1 MKEEPLKNRIASGL
15 IWSYAERFL
24 VQAITIIVSIVL
36 ARILNPKDY
45 GTVAVVIIFIS
56 ICDALVAGGF
66 GNALVQKK
74 NTTDIDFDSIC
85 WLSIVIA
92 LVLYICL
99 FVMAPWIADF
109 FRDELLKPVIRVMG
123 TKFIFSAFNSV
134 QQAYVQRKMIF
145 RKFFFATLGGTIFSA
160 FMGVGMALL
169 GMGVWALVAQQ
180 LSNTIIG
187 TAILFLSIDWKPK
200 LQVSLKSIQSLWKVG
215 SRVLAST
222 MVYTLKDNIRSLIIG
237 KKFTSTDLA
246 YYNQGQKYPSLI
258 VSDIVESLGK
268 VLFPVLADK
277 QDNRDVIKTLIRRS
291 IRISSY
297 VLTPI
302 IAGLFA
308 VSDTFVSAIL
318 TDKWIPC
325 VLYMR
330 ILCVVYV
337 TRPISTIFQK
347 SLLAIGKSTLTL
359 IAEIITS
366 GLTIILLMISVF
378 VYNSINLI
386 AWSYVVIMIIDVIY
400 YAFFVHKHFSYAYK
414 EMISDYFLPFIMSVI
429 VGSGAYLVG
438 MFHIN
443 VLVKLILQALCG
455 GSIYLMLSNL
465 FKVDSYYYIRGYV
478 VSILKKGGLS
488 GRRGINADY

>member
-1 MKEEPLKNRIASGL
+1 VKEESLKNRIASGL

-74 NTTDIDFDSIC
+74 NTTDIDFNSIC
-85 WLSIVIA
+85 CLSLVVA

-99 FVMAPWIADF
+99 FMMAPWIADF
-109 FRDELLKPVIRVMG
+109 FRDELLRPVIRVMG
-123 TKFIFSAFNSV
+123 IKFIFSAFNSV
-134 QQAYVQRKMIF
+134 QQAYVQKKMIF

-160 FMGVGMALL
+160 FLGVGLALL
-169 GMGVWALVAQQ
+169 RVGAWALVTQH
-180 LSNTIIG
+180 LSNAVIG
-187 TAILFLSIDWKPK
+187 TVILYLTIDWKPK
-200 LQVSLKSIQSLWKVG
+200 FQISSGSIRNLWKVG

-237 KKFTSTDLA
+237 RKFTSTDLA
-246 YYNQGQKYPSLI
+246 YYNQGQKYPALI

-268 VLFPVLADK
+268 VLFPVLSDK
-277 QDNRDVIKTLIRRS
+277 QDSRDVIKILIRRS

-302 IAGLFA
+302 IAGLFT

-318 TDKWIPC
+318 TDKWMPC
-325 VLYMR
+325 APYMR
-330 ILCVVYV
+330 ILCIVYI

-347 SLLAIGKSTLTL
+347 SLLAIGNSTLML
-359 IAEIITS
+359 AAEIITS
-366 GLTIILLMISVF
+366 SLTIILLMISVF
-378 VYNSINLI
+378 FYNSINLI
-386 AWSYVVIMIIDVIY
+386 AWSYVAIMIIDVTY
-400 YAFFVHKHFSYAYK
+400 YAFFVHKHFSYAYM
-414 EMISDYFLPFIMSVI
+414 EMIGDYFLPFIMSFI
-429 VGSGAYLVG
+429 MGSGAYLVG
-438 MFHIN
+438 MLHIN
-443 VLVKLILQALCG
+443 VLEKLILQVLCG
-455 GSIYLMLSNL
+455 GSIYILLSNL
-465 FKVDSYYYIRGYV
+465 FKVDSYYYIRDFAAV
-478 VSILKKGGLS
+478 LLKKAGLS
-488 GRRGINADY
+488 SRGSTDAEC